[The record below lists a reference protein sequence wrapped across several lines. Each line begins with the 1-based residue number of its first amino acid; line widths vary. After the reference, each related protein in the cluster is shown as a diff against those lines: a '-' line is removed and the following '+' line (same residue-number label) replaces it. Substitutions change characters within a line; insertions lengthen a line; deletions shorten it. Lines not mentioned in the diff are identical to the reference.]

1 MPVLHKFGTLLMLM
15 VLSASCLKTS
25 ATPEQIF
32 GLELKEVM
40 TTAEELDSPLFSPF
54 DEEELTHPVGAWLWL
69 MEIDSQYCL
78 FYRTPL
84 GEKLGELR
92 LNERPESGCREAFG
106 EKIIVELKGVQN
118 LSFIELNHRER
129 KLGPRQEWVVKGEHK
144 SVPFRWKIFAPLVA
158 TEKGKAP
165 KKLSSFSSRTIKPL
179 AAYQKSQKG
188 NYQKR
193 YADGEALFCHRV
205 NENCEDV
212 EAFSC
217 QSCRYGWYEV
227 VDYSCPQGGSKI
239 CGPSRCGQR
248 GEPAC
253 PRGLEHI
260 VQTRSKIVVCEK
272 GSKAGFCEQGL
283 ETHCDENN
291 VLICL

>member
-1 MPVLHKFGTLLMLM
+1 MLRRLGTLYLLLI
-15 VLSASCLKTS
+15 LSASCLKTT

-32 GLELKEVM
+32 GLQLKEVM
-40 TTAEELDSPLFSPF
+40 MTAQELDSPLFSPF
-54 DEEELTHPVGAWLWL
+54 EESELTHPVGTWLWL
-69 MEIDSQYCL
+69 MEIDSRYCL

-92 LNERPESGCREAFG
+92 LNERPEAGCREAFR
-106 EKIIVELKGVQN
+106 ENVVVALEDVQALN
-118 LSFIELNHRER
+118 FIELNHRER
-129 KLGPRQEWVVKGEHK
+129 KLGPRQEWVIEGEHQAQE
-144 SVPFRWKIFAPLVA
+144 FRWKIFAPLVA
-158 TEKGKAP
+158 GEKGQAP
-165 KKLSSFSSRTIKPL
+165 KKLSSFAARTIGPDSVYDKPR
-179 AAYQKSQKG
+179 KG
-188 NYQKR
+188 EYRKR
-193 YADGEALFCHRV
+193 YSDGEALFCHRV
-205 NENCEDV
+205 DENCEDV
-212 EAFSC
+212 ESFSC

-253 PRGLEHI
+253 PRGLKHI
-260 VQTRSKIVVCEK
+260 SQERSEIVVCEK
-272 GSKAGFCEQGL
+272 DSKAGFCEQGL